1 MSHALINRSADLT
14 RLIEEGFD
22 IEILG
27 GHLVMNN
34 VPYIGADRQV
44 KRGRLIA
51 ALTLAGDKTQRP
63 ATHVAMFDG
72 DMPCDSQGSPLNQI
86 RLSSGIQNL
95 GSGLVS
101 RHSFSRK
108 PRQGYADYF
117 EMFTVYVGLISGPAR
132 QLDAT
137 ASAFSIQEEKAA

>member
-1 MSHALINRSADLT
+1 MSHALINRSTDLM
-14 RLIEEGFD
+14 RLVEEGFD
-22 IEILG
+22 IEVLC

-34 VPYIGADRQV
+34 VPYVGADRQV

-51 ALTLAGDKTQRP
+51 ALTLSGDKTHRP

-72 DMPCDSQGSPLNQI
+72 DMPCDSEGSPLNQI
-86 RLSSGIQNL
+86 HLSSGIQNL

-108 PRQGYADYF
+108 PRQGYANYF

-132 QLDAT
+132 QLDPT
-137 ASAFSIQEEKAA
+137 ASAFSISKEMAA